1 MAPLSRIGASR
12 AGQSLASLDAR
23 LRLIALLFY
32 AVGIFVVLAV
42 ANTPLSS
49 DEDYAELNRA
59 GLNAVAIVAGLFALG
74 SLAIP
79 WERIGRNAFAV
90 MPTAGSVFLG
100 LCVYYSG
107 GWDSFAYLLFVLVSV
122 FYGLYFSAR
131 VAALGMVGAVLAGAS
146 PQLYEPNVSELME
159 LLVAPVPLYLV
170 LAFVSN
176 YVVRQIAL
184 RERQIE
190 RLRQQTEMD
199 GLTGVHNRRYF
210 DAKLTEEL
218 ERARRSRE
226 GFSLIF
232 VDLDDF
238 KQINDRDGH
247 QVGDEVLCQ
256 VTRAVLRTLRSEEN
270 AFRVGGDEL
279 AILLAANSVGGARV
293 AERVRDELR
302 IQRRG
307 HRLPTASAGIAS
319 FPGDAHSGEELL
331 AKADIALYAAKGKG
345 KDHAVVYTA
354 ALDGRSQAAGSSR

>member
-1 MAPLSRIGASR
+1 MAPLSRIGASG

-159 LLVAPVPLYLV
+159 LLVVPVPLYLV

-238 KQINDRDGH
+238 KQINDAYGH
-247 QVGDEVLCQ
+247 AFGDEVLRSVAQTLYSSARQ
-256 VTRAVLRTLRSEEN
+256 VDTVAR
-270 AFRVGGDEL
+270 FGGDEFVVL
-279 AILLAANSVGGARV
+279 MPGTRIPGARAFFERMQEEIIRRSMEEWGFEIRMSAGAAVWNDGSDTATLVGGAD
-293 AERVRDELR
+293 AAMYEAK
-302 IQRRG
+302 
-307 HRLPTASAGIAS
+307 RL
-319 FPGDAHSGEELL
+319 
-331 AKADIALYAAKGKG
+331 G
-345 KDHAVVYTA
+345 KDRFFT
-354 ALDGRSQAAGSSR
+354 G